1 MKLHNFFSN
10 YVIFFNYLKM
20 KDENEKVVPNERMI
34 DEELK
39 EIAKSIDLSDWKK
52 LKKMT
57 AQSFF
62 KKFSL
67 MDDEKIKNYFE
78 NSEIIFQKNM
88 LIPEYIK
95 KYYFLEVNSFL
106 KNPTCEENQISNIQ
120 SEAKKLKIELKKF
133 NGKYKTK
140 KELCKEIQ
148 RKKNFPSEATN
159 FSKSESTENNEY
171 FIEEN
176 SDYGNSEN
184 NLELIKK
191 FGYEKWNDMNNLDII
206 KFYKKYHTFSNEEIE
221 ESLKNVAKENGISN
235 WKELKKMTLISF
247 VKNFPDEN
255 EILNEILEINNLEM
269 IKKFGYEKWNDMNK
283 LDIIKFYKKYH
294 TFSIEEIE
302 ETLKDVAKENGIS
315 NWKELKKMTLI
326 SFLKKF
332 PDEKENLNNKMAN
345 NLELIKKCNNYTFDE
360 VEQEAER
367 SGIDLL
373 KSDGTIKTKKE
384 LCKEIVEYDILC
396 ENINSQKTIIPRN
409 NSCKK
414 VKKIKN
420 CKTTN
425 SLSNK
430 IRSRSPSPIRISS
443 KSFSNKSD
451 CMKHLKSPI
460 EQEAKR
466 LGISLKDDCGKNKTK
481 QQLCDEIEKKSSRCE
496 TFKSPKLNKKKEIQ
510 KEALFFEI
518 DLKNKNGKEKTTDQ
532 LENEIYDK
540 INSMKPDSDDSDEDD
555 GDSFSQKKTCMR
567 NSKKSIEKEAKKFD
581 VDILDKKKKH
591 KTKDSLC
598 REISNKKESVINE
611 IIRSS
616 KKLNLSIPEL
626 PSRQKSFLKGQCME
640 NLKCNIEQEAERFK
654 IDLKRANKTKKTK
667 EELCKEIEL
676 QKNLITKAIVS
687 IPDSSLKNCKTKK
700 ETKNKKK
707 INYCCND
714 YNEAAENEHM
724 DCLKYLF
731 QKGYDMEEEYVCY
744 IAVEKNNFEMLKFA
758 VANGFDVSDEA
769 ITAKATEDGNLEML
783 KYLHQNGC
791 PISLYTVRD
800 AAAWGRLDCLKYL
813 HKNDCDWDSVAPL
826 LAAENGNLDCFKY
839 LYENKCPIDLEE
851 CLDYA
856 TRENKIMIINYIN
869 NLNSCK
875 TKKNKKR

>member
-1 MKLHNFFSN
+1 M
-10 YVIFFNYLKM
+10 
-20 KDENEKVVPNERMI
+20 R
-34 DEELK
+34 
-39 EIAKSIDLSDWKK
+39 
-52 LKKMT
+52 
-57 AQSFF
+57 
-62 KKFSL
+62 KF
-67 MDDEKIKNYFE
+67 
-78 NSEIIFQKNM
+78 
-88 LIPEYIK
+88 
-95 KYYFLEVNSFL
+95 
-106 KNPTCEENQISNIQ
+106 C
-120 SEAKKLKIELKKF
+120 
-133 NGKYKTK
+133 
-140 KELCKEIQ
+140 
-148 RKKNFPSEATN
+148 
-159 FSKSESTENNEY
+159 
-171 FIEEN
+171 
-176 SDYGNSEN
+176 
-184 NLELIKK
+184 
-191 FGYEKWNDMNNLDII
+191 
-206 KFYKKYHTFSNEEIE
+206 
-221 ESLKNVAKENGISN
+221 
-235 WKELKKMTLISF
+235 
-247 VKNFPDEN
+247 
-255 EILNEILEINNLEM
+255 
-269 IKKFGYEKWNDMNK
+269 
-283 LDIIKFYKKYH
+283 
-294 TFSIEEIE
+294 
-302 ETLKDVAKENGIS
+302 
-315 NWKELKKMTLI
+315 
-326 SFLKKF
+326 
-332 PDEKENLNNKMAN
+332 
-345 NLELIKKCNNYTFDE
+345 
-360 VEQEAER
+360 
-367 SGIDLL
+367 
-373 KSDGTIKTKKE
+373 
-384 LCKEIVEYDILC
+384 
-396 ENINSQKTIIPRN
+396 
-409 NSCKK
+409 
-414 VKKIKN
+414 
-420 CKTTN
+420 
-425 SLSNK
+425 
-430 IRSRSPSPIRISS
+430 
-443 KSFSNKSD
+443 
-451 CMKHLKSPI
+451 
-460 EQEAKR
+460 
-466 LGISLKDDCGKNKTK
+466 
-481 QQLCDEIEKKSSRCE
+481 
-496 TFKSPKLNKKKEIQ
+496 KKEIQ

-518 DLKNKNGKEKTTDQ
+518 DLKNKNGKEKTINQ

-540 INSMKPDSDDSDEDD
+540 INSMKPDSDDEEEREEDEDL
-555 GDSFSQKKTCMR
+555 FYQKKTCMR
-567 NSKKSIEKEAKKFD
+567 NSKKNIEKEAKKFD
-581 VDILDKKKKH
+581 VDILDKKKKQ

-856 TRENKIMIINYIN
+856 TIEKKTTIINYIN